1 MNDQSI
7 IFFEKKNFANK
18 LYVFI
23 IIIIIHNLQFNQS
36 NHHIYNSRPIH
47 FFFVFCCQSK
57 KRFKILKFFK
67 IFNKILKLMMIDWI
81 ECNILFCFWWWKTT
95 WKTSCFLR
103 EIFPCNKKIRFTS
116 TKKSFPG
123 KKEIFR
129 KRNL

>member
-1 MNDQSI
+1 MNPFLLFVSNSVETNNPGFKWMI
-7 IFFEKKNFANK
+7 NRSFFSKKKNFANK

-95 WKTSCFLR
+95 WKTTSCFFAGN
-103 EIFPCNKKIRFTS
+103 FPV
-116 TKKSFPG
+116 
-123 KKEIFR
+123 
-129 KRNL
+129 